1 LESERSSASV
11 LLNGL
16 SKLKWNLLV
25 KGLLVGAV
33 SGILAVLYRIAIEY
47 GIALWIFVVLAGGLF
62 VAWLVALEP
71 MASGSG
77 IPQVEGV
84 VLFGLKMKWHM
95 ILVVRFLGGI
105 LCSFFASCVAFA
117 C

>member
-1 LESERSSASV
+1 MEFA
-11 LLNGL
+11 
-16 SKLKWNLLV
+16 V

-47 GIALWIFVVLAGGLF
+47 GTKTSLGIYAYLRAHPTYIALWIFVVLAGGLF

-105 LCSFFASCVAFA
+105 LCSFLA
-117 C
+117 CRWT